1 MGGAA
6 DAAEEHTLVDLV
18 RRAAVRW
25 PDRVAWT
32 FDEDGRE
39 LTFAEVDRRSD
50 ALAEV
55 LAEAGVVAGDRVAV
69 LLDSRPE
76 FPLGWLAAAKLGA
89 AMVAVNPR
97 YRRHD
102 ATHVL
107 AHSGARVVL
116 TAPRHA
122 ALLAE
127 VAGATSV
134 RNILDV
140 ESLPLPNCTPGR
152 FAGPPAGPLLPNST
166 PGRFAGPPGGLLLPN
181 CTPGRFSSPPGGLL
195 LPNCTPGRPSP
206 APETAA
212 NIQYTS
218 GTTGQ
223 PKGAILPHRYW
234 STLAYGLV
242 RGFPQIGE
250 RDTILT
256 AQAFHYVDPQW
267 NVALG
272 LASGARLVVL
282 DRFHPTT
289 FWAKVR
295 EHGVTWFYC
304 LGLMPKLLLDQEPGP
319 HDLEHRVRAISASAI
334 PPHLHAALERRW
346 GVPWFE
352 AFGMTETGSDIRMT
366 PRDHDAKI
374 GTGCLGRA
382 VPGRELAILDE
393 AGNPL
398 QRGIEGEL
406 AIRGVGLMQGYLGD
420 PAATEQAFRGG
431 WFHTGDLARIDEQGL
446 VYYTGRTKDMIRRGG
461 ENVAAAEVEQV
472 LLLHPDVRMAAVL
485 ARPDELRQEEVH
497 AVVVPH
503 SGQPS
508 GRSLPDELA
517 EFCAARLAPFKVPR
531 FWTVRAQLPLTA
543 SERVAKAALRTE
555 LAADP
560 EPRTYDRVAGDWL
573 GPAPVAPSGPAA
585 PEPHEA
591 MQEPC

>member
-1 MGGAA
+1 MT
-6 DAAEEHTLVDLV
+6 AAEVTGSTDAEPAEDHEPVGDHTLVDLV
-18 RRAAVRW
+18 RRAAARW
-25 PDRVAWT
+25 PDRVAWA

-39 LTFAEVDRRSD
+39 LTFAEVDRHSD
-50 ALAEV
+50 ALASV
-55 LAEAGVVAGDRVAV
+55 LAEAGVAAGDRVAV
-69 LLDSRPE
+69 LLDNRPE

-116 TAPRHA
+116 TAPRHT

-127 VAGATSV
+127 VTGSTAI
-134 RNILDV
+134 RHILDV
-140 ESLPLPNCTPGR
+140 ENLPLPT
-152 FAGPPAGPLLPNST
+152 FTAGGSERRLPL
-166 PGRFAGPPGGLLLPN
+166 
-181 CTPGRFSSPPGGLL
+181 
-195 LPNCTPGRPSP
+195 P
-206 APETAA
+206 APPLPEMAA
-212 NIQYTS
+212 NVQYTS

-242 RGFPQIGE
+242 RGFPHIGE

-295 EHGVTWFYC
+295 EHRVTWFYC

-319 HDLEHRVRAISASAI
+319 DDRAHHVRAISASAI
-334 PPHLHAALERRW
+334 PPNLHAALERRW

-366 PRDHDAKI
+366 PHDHDAHV

-382 VPGRELAILDE
+382 VPGRELAILDK

-406 AIRGVGLMQGYLGD
+406 VIRGVGLMHGYLGD
-420 PAATEQAFRGG
+420 PVATERAFRGG
-431 WFHTGDLARIDEQGL
+431 WFHTGDLARIDERGL
-446 VYYTGRTKDMIRRGG
+446 VYYAGRTKDMIRRGG

-472 LLLHPDVRMAAVL
+472 LLLHPGVRLVAVL

-503 SGQPS
+503 TESRTESHAESPAEPP
-508 GRSLPDELA
+508 RPDELA

-531 FWTVRAQLPLTA
+531 FWTMRTHLPLTA
-543 SERVAKAALRTE
+543 SERVAKVALRAE

-560 EPRTYDRVAGDWL
+560 GARTYDRVAGDWV
-573 GPAPVAPSGPAA
+573 GPEEATAPPSSVP
-585 PEPHEA
+585 PR
-591 MQEPC
+591 

>member
-1 MGGAA
+1 VTLPDAGGA
-6 DAAEEHTLVDLV
+6 DEHTLVDLV
-18 RRAAVRW
+18 RRAAARW

-50 ALAEV
+50 ALADV

-69 LLDSRPE
+69 LLDNRPE

-127 VAGATSV
+127 VAGATAL
-134 RNILDV
+134 RHILDV
-140 ESLPLPNCTPGR
+140 ESLPLPNCTGGR
-152 FAGPPAGPLLPNST
+152 VSGPPAGLSLPNS
-166 PGRFAGPPGGLLLPN
+166 
-181 CTPGRFSSPPGGLL
+181 TPGRFSSPPGGLL
-195 LPNCTPGRPSP
+195 LPNSTGGRFSGPPGGLLLPNSTPGRPAP

-272 LASGARLVVL
+272 LAGGARLVVL

-295 EHGVTWFYC
+295 EHEVTWFYC

-319 HDLEHRVRAISASAI
+319 DDHAHHVRAISASAI
-334 PPHLHAALERRW
+334 PPNLHAALERRW

-366 PRDHDAKI
+366 PRDHDTQV

-472 LLLHPDVRMAAVL
+472 LLLHPDVRLAAVL

-503 SGQPS
+503 SGQPP
-508 GRSLPDELA
+508 PDELA

-531 FWTVRAQLPLTA
+531 FWTLRAQLPLTA
-543 SERVAKAALRTE
+543 SERVAKAALRAE

-560 EPRTYDRVAGDWL
+560 EVRTYDRVTGDWV
-573 GPAPVAPSGPAA
+573 GEATAPPG
-585 PEPHEA
+585 
-591 MQEPC
+591 